1 MSCVCC
7 STLNVTVGL
16 YVTVILNYYSGVA
29 IWKSLTSFCL
39 ALTGERAP
47 IRDIWS
53 YLFCLH
59 GTVWNLFGFWW
70 GGIQRG
76 IQSPCGY
83 HEISGLPKKKPLCQP
98 LPVSDVV
105 FLMAPR
111 LTPSLPMSVSLGLN
125 SSSGNHQLCAQ
136 EIEDTSS
143 NGCASI
149 GSHESNFWVVSV
161 LQLSMISVRT
171 PP

>member
-16 YVTVILNYYSGVA
+16 YVTVILNYYGGVA

-83 HEISGLPKKKPLCQP
+83 HEISGLPKKKNPLSASARVWRCFSYGSQTHPQP
-98 LPVSDVV
+98 PHVSKPGTE
-105 FLMAPR
+105 LLLR
-111 LTPSLPMSVSLGLN
+111 KPSAVC
-125 SSSGNHQLCAQ
+125 SGNWGHILQWLRFHRIPWKQLL
-136 EIEDTSS
+136 
-143 NGCASI
+143 GCV
-149 GSHESNFWVVSV
+149 GSTAVND
-161 LQLSMISVRT
+161 
-171 PP
+171 